1 MSDATKTGRKR
12 DDTFRCDKKGM
23 LRFTG
28 KTTQDNALQRV
39 QRAADRQT
47 AKGLKAQTMGLAK
60 TRAEVNSM
68 FGLLQKRTI
77 HNVKRKKALE
87 ARENAEMQAFWESP
101 TDGSSSAHQRGTRII
116 KECKTTRKVPGKPK
130 TVTYTRSTNET
141 GKNPIAKR
149 QRR

>member
-1 MSDATKTGRKR
+1 
-12 DDTFRCDKKGM
+12 M

-28 KTTQDNALQRV
+28 KTTQDNALQAV
-39 QRAADRQT
+39 QRAANRRT
-47 AKGLKAQTMGLAK
+47 AKGLKAQTVGLAK
-60 TRAEVNSM
+60 TRAELNSRL
-68 FGLLQKRTI
+68 GLLQRRNI

-87 ARENAEMQAFWESP
+87 AQEDAEMRAFWESP
-101 TDGSSSAHQRGTRII
+101 ADDSSSAHQRGTRII

-149 QRR
+149 KRR